1 MTSSWGIKLDFTL
14 NGFIK
19 RKKDRMIE
27 TFIFTIIM
35 IVPTIFMLNYGL
47 NDRKKLNCDD
57 NCKCFED
64 GE

>member
-1 MTSSWGIKLDFTL
+1 MTSSQWIKLDFTL

-19 RKKDRMIE
+19 KKKGRMIE

-47 NDRKKLNCDD
+47 NDRKKLNCGD
-57 NCKCFED
+57 NCECFEK
-64 GE
+64 GK